1 MDKRTIITRLR
12 DISSNAIDT
21 AATVQVCTEAAN
33 ALVSILQLQ
42 RYSATE
48 FVSNTQNVR
57 MVPSRTG
64 EVLIH
69 QEVKE
74 IIDNA

>member
-21 AATVQVCTEAAN
+21 AAAVQVCTEAAN